1 MKFDFD
7 TTMLQEIAMIV
18 LLVLFVIVFTIPPLI
33 MLFLYFKD
41 KNQKQHSVLR
51 NFPLLGRVRYILE
64 MLGPEFRQYLFDGDS
79 QGKPFSR
86 VDFQHIV
93 VAGKYL
99 KTLIA
104 FGSKRD
110 FKKPGYFLKN
120 SMFPKL
126 KEEMS
131 VELTP
136 KINSKRYVGTEGLF
150 SRKEHLEE
158 VEVSPWT
165 LVDDEAIIIGPNC
178 KKPWRVKGPLGMSAM
193 SFGSLGGNAIS
204 AMSQGLGKATG
215 SWVHTG
221 EGGLA
226 KYHLLGGGDIIMQIG
241 PGLNGVREKD
251 GKFSWDSFRDKAAN
265 PQVAMFELKL
275 AQGAKIRGGHVE
287 GAKVTPEIAEIRG
300 IEPWKSVDSPNRHHQ
315 FHDVPT
321 LFDFIDKMRE
331 ESGKPIGIKI
341 VMGSP
346 SSADELIQFM
356 AESGRGPDS
365 ITVDGGEGG
374 SGATY
379 QEMADT
385 MGLPLHSGLIYL
397 DNALHKYGVR
407 DKVKVFASGK
417 LFSPDRIAIALGM
430 GADLV
435 NIARGM
441 MISVGCIGAQK
452 CHTNTCPV
460 GVATTDPG
468 HQKALVTDEK
478 QWRVLNYVIT
488 LRNGLNSLAAASGLT
503 NYTQFNR
510 SHIVYKD
517 GYGKVSLL
525 SELFPYPEN
534 K

>member
-1 MKFDFD
+1 MF
-7 TTMLQEIAMIV
+7 QEVTITI
-18 LLVLFVIVFTIPPLI
+18 LLILFVMVITLPPFVL
-33 MLFLYFKD
+33 LFLYFKD
-41 KNQKQHSVLR
+41 KNQKQHSILR
-51 NFPLLGRVRYILE
+51 NFPLLGRVRYVFE
-64 MLGPEFRQYLFDGDS
+64 MIGPELRQYMFDGDN

-86 VDFQHIV
+86 MDFQNIV

-110 FKKPGYFLKN
+110 FKLPGLYLKN

-131 VELTP
+131 VVTTP
-136 KINSKRYVGTEGLF
+136 KIKSQRYIGSEGLF
-150 SRKEHLEE
+150 SRKEHMEE
-158 VEVSPWT
+158 IDVRPWT
-165 LVDDEAIIIGPNC
+165 LDDKDAIVIGPNC
-178 KKPWRVKGPLGMSAM
+178 KKPWKVKGPLGMSAM

-204 AMSQGLGKATG
+204 AISLGLGQATG
-215 SWVHTG
+215 TWVHTG

-226 KYHLLGGGDIIMQIG
+226 DYHLVGGGDVIMQIG
-241 PGLNGVREKD
+241 PGLFGLRDQD
-251 GKFSWDSFRDKAAN
+251 GNFSWDHFREKAAN

-300 IEPWKSVDSPNRHHQ
+300 VTPWKSVDSPNRHHQ

-321 LFDFIDKMRE
+321 LFDFIDQMRQ

-341 VMGSP
+341 VMGDP
-346 SSADELIQFM
+346 ISADELVEFM
-356 AESGRGPDS
+356 AKTGRGPDA

-385 MGLPLHSGLIYL
+385 MGLPVHSGLIYL

-417 LFSPDRIAIALGM
+417 LFSPDRIAIALSM

-460 GVATTDPG
+460 GVATTDPD
-468 HQKALVTDEK
+468 HQKALVVDEK

-488 LRNGLNSLAAASGLT
+488 LRNGLNSLAAAAGLT

-510 SHIVYKD
+510 NHVVYKD
-517 GYGKVSLL
+517 EYGRVKGL
-525 SELFPYPEN
+525 SELFPYPAA
-534 K
+534 

>member
-1 MKFDFD
+1 MF
-7 TTMLQEIAMIV
+7 QEVTITI
-18 LLVLFVIVFTIPPLI
+18 LLILFVVVITIPPFVL
-33 MLFLYFKD
+33 LLLYFKD

-51 NFPLLGRVRYILE
+51 NFPLLGRIRYVFE
-64 MLGPEFRQYLFDGDS
+64 MLGPEMRQYMFDGDN

-86 VDFQHIV
+86 MNFQNIV

-110 FKKPGYFLKN
+110 FKLPGLYLKN

-126 KEEMS
+126 KNEMS
-131 VELTP
+131 VEITP
-136 KINSKRYVGTEGLF
+136 RIKTQRYVGSEGLF
-150 SRKEHLEE
+150 SRKEHLES
-158 VEVSPWT
+158 VDVSPWT
-165 LVDDEAIIIGPNC
+165 LEDKDAIIIGPDC
-178 KKPWRVKGPLGMSAM
+178 KNPWRVKGPLGMSAM

-204 AMSQGLGKATG
+204 AISLGLGHATG

-226 KYHLLGGGDIIMQIG
+226 DYHLLGGGDVIMQIG
-241 PGLNGVREKD
+241 PGLFGVRDQD
-251 GKFSWDSFRDKAAN
+251 GNFSWDNFREKAAN

-287 GAKVTPEIAEIRG
+287 GAKVTPEIAKIRG
-300 IEPWKSVDSPNRHHQ
+300 VTPWESVDSPNRHHQ
-315 FHDVPT
+315 FHDIPT
-321 LFDFIDKMRE
+321 LFDFIDQMRQ

-341 VMGSP
+341 VMGGP
-346 SSADELIQFM
+346 SSADKLVEFM
-356 AESGRGPDS
+356 AKTDRGPDA
-365 ITVDGGEGG
+365 ITIDGGEGG

-385 MGLPLHSGLIYL
+385 MGLPVHSGLIYL

-468 HQKALVTDEK
+468 HQKALVVDEK

-488 LRNGLNSLAAASGLT
+488 LRNGLNSLAAAAGLT

-510 SHIVYKD
+510 DHVVYKD
-517 GYGKVSLL
+517 EYGRVKGL
-525 SELFPYPEN
+525 SKLFPYPAA
-534 K
+534 